1 MNLYLSEDSKIN
13 YICISF
19 NIYRMNEEN
28 FEQQELFEQKKY
40 ISDLVEE
47 SSQKNKSSV
56 NIVFGTSII
65 TSIIV
70 LSFLY
75 IFGIF
80 EEEEIVLPEPVTITE
95 TIKEKELV
103 VPRVDSTEI
112 VSIAEVAT
120 KTIVQVQV
128 GQLDENEEFISVG
141 GGSGVVINENGL
153 IITNHHVIN
162 GADGVRV
169 IFEDGRMYEGKII
182 GSDQLT
188 DVGLIQIDKMGLT
201 PINFGDSTEIFVGD
215 LAVAIGHP
223 LTLGAAPTV
232 TTGVVSALDRRL
244 DVGNDAMNAAVTLFG
259 LIQTD
264 APITRGSSGGALLN
278 KDGELI
284 GITTAIATADV
295 GAEGLGFAIPINLA
309 LNIVEDLLDDGR
321 VLHAFLGILGAQY
334 FEVAEDGAR
343 VFSGVYIEELYG
355 PSNDM
360 YAIGKAGA
368 LPGDIIKKV
377 NENSVK
383 TLDQL
388 ITILRS
394 MRAEDPITIEI
405 LRDGN
410 SIVLEFQLDL
420 RRQGIF
426 DFLHFQIIVH

>member
-1 MNLYLSEDSKIN
+1 
-13 YICISF
+13 
-19 NIYRMNEEN
+19 MNEEN

-410 SIVLEFQLDL
+410 SIVLDFQLDL
-420 RRQGIF
+420 RPSDI
-426 DFLHFQIIVH
+426 